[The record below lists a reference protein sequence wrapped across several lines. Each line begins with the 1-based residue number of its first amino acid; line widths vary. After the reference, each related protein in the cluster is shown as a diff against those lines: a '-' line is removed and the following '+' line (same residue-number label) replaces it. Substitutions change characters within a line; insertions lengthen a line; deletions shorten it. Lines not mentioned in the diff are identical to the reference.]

1 MKTIPT
7 QTFDNGMTFA
17 WLVTLAFGIGRF
29 LIEPRFD
36 LPTATGSYEAFVHL
50 WVGGLIGYWWATRR
64 GHGSL
69 YLYLAIFITLL
80 EVVMFVVQKKGWL
93 VDG

>member
-7 QTFDNGMTFA
+7 QTYDNGVTFA
-17 WLVTLAFGIGRF
+17 WLVTLAFAIGRF

-50 WVGGLIGYWWATRR
+50 WVGGLFGYWWVHRDR
-64 GHGSL
+64 SM
-69 YLYLAIFITLL
+69 YLWLAIFITAL

-93 VDG
+93 FDG